1 MPNNYF
7 QFKQFT
13 VYHDQCAMKVCT
25 DACILGAWF
34 AEKIPDKSLVLDI
47 GAGSGLLTLM
57 LAQKNNGHFHGIEID
72 LPSFGQLQQ
81 NIANSNRHNHILAFN
96 GDACTY
102 SFPTKYNFIITNPP
116 FFEGDLK
123 SPDAQKNLAMHS
135 TALTLEKL
143 TDVIDENLTPDGSF
157 GILIPYHRTE
167 AYISIARAKGF
178 YLSEKLLVKQ
188 TPAHNYFRSILH
200 FTRKKTDAVQT
211 HELTIKDNNNTYTE
225 AFTTLLKDYYLYL

>member
-1 MPNNYF
+1 
-7 QFKQFT
+7 
-13 VYHDQCAMKVCT
+13 MKVCT
-25 DACILGAWF
+25 DACIFGAWF
-34 AEKIPDKSLVLDI
+34 AEKISDKSFVLDI
-47 GAGSGLLTLM
+47 GAGSGLLMLM
-57 LAQKNNGHFHGIEID
+57 LSQKINGNFHGIEID
-72 LPSFGQLQQ
+72 LPSFIQLQE
-81 NIANSNRHNHILAFN
+81 NIAGSNRKDNIIAFN

-102 SFPTKYNFIITNPP
+102 SFPAKYNFIIANPP

-143 TDVIDENLTPDGSF
+143 TDIIDENLTTDGSF

-167 AYISIARAKGF
+167 AYISIARVKGF

-200 FTRKKTDAVQT
+200 FTRKRTDAVKT
-211 HELTIKDNNNTYTE
+211 YELTIKDNNNTYTE
-225 AFTTLLKDYYLYL
+225 AFTALLKDYYLYL